1 MKVYIIICAIIWGIP
16 LNLFAQQKDS
26 TEIYQSEKLSVDSI
40 PKPEKQISLLKKS
53 VLPVSLIL
61 VGSAIS
67 GSPFEKNIKYK
78 IRDNIID
85 DFALPIDDL
94 MQYVPIAEIYIAD
107 IVGVKAKNHWFD
119 QTKYLIISNVI
130 TSSLTQAGKR
140 IINKQRPNGSDYS
153 FPSGHTSFSF
163 TNSAVLF
170 EEFRDS
176 STGLAYSGYFL
187 TSTVGALRVI
197 NNKHWL
203 SDVLVGAGLGILV
216 TKLVYHY
223 EPLKNWNPFE
233 KTKNLT
239 FIPKVNGSNYGFK
252 LIYKL

>member
-1 MKVYIIICAIIWGIP
+1 MYAIIWYTP
-16 LNLFAQQKDS
+16 LHVFAKQSDSVEVNQQEMVRK
-26 TEIYQSEKLSVDSI
+26 DSI
-40 PKPEKQISLLKKS
+40 PKPAQQKSLLKKS
-53 VLPVSLIL
+53 VLPISLIA
-61 VGSAIS
+61 VGSALS

-78 IRDNIID
+78 IRDNIIE

-130 TSSLTQAGKR
+130 TASITQAGKR
-140 IINKQRPNGSDYS
+140 IINKQRPNGSNHS

-176 STGLAYSGYFL
+176 SKGFAYSGYFL

-197 NNKHWL
+197 NNAHWL
-203 SDVLVGAGLGILV
+203 SDVMVGAGLGILV

-233 KTKNLT
+233 KSKNLT
-239 FIPKVNGSNYGFK
+239 FIPKVNGSNYGFQ
-252 LIYKL
+252 LVYKL